1 VHKPQS
7 RRSYL
12 LTITRTDVNPKPIT
26 MENEILEALLSVT
39 LLAFATTTCSLLIA
53 CFIVHTYRRFLPN
66 SSSSSSSLSERENLQ
81 YDVDSMMV
89 EEEAPQGLHEFVI
102 NLIPSFIYNTTTTKS
117 EQETCSVCLTEFKD
131 NDRVRSLPLCSHIFH
146 LDCIDVWLR
155 SNANCP
161 LCRSLICC
169 HLCCLLTSI
178 ANNKNGRVDFPSLP
192 PYSFA
197 SERSL

>member
-1 VHKPQS
+1 
-7 RRSYL
+7 
-12 LTITRTDVNPKPIT
+12 

-39 LLAFATTTCSLLIA
+39 LLAFTTTTCSLLIA

-66 SSSSSSSLSERENLQ
+66 SSSSSSLSERESLQ
-81 YDVDSMMV
+81 HNVDSMMV
-89 EEEAPQGLHEFVI
+89 EEEEAPQGLHEFVI
-102 NLIPSFIYNTTTTKS
+102 NLIPSFIYNSTTTTKS
-117 EQETCSVCLTEFKD
+117 EQETCSVCLAEFKD
-131 NDRVRSLPLCSHIFH
+131 NDRVRTLPLCSHIFH

-178 ANNKNGRVDFPSLP
+178 ANNNKDGRVDFPSLP

-197 SERSL
+197 SE